1 MLIIRNKH
9 HLQQGATYGCL
20 LLLFLLLSCNKNI
33 TSVEFIPAKTYEF
46 QSPKYIGA
54 DRIFLVENNNETKII
69 HTQVNINQIIINSLK
84 TNKTDTISIKSNLF
98 WENYYYVNQDSIFLI
113 NRHNG
118 IIYLINSKNELINNW
133 EIPLVLDSVQYVIYI
148 ARQCDFTIKNN
159 SLYLSIVGFKAND
172 YVYNYYISMIYN
184 LQSRKVTKLFM
195 KYPDNYSVAFVSSF

>member
-69 HTQVNINQIIINSLK
+69 HTQVNIN
-84 TNKTDTISIKSNLF
+84 
-98 WENYYYVNQDSIFLI
+98 
-113 NRHNG
+113 
-118 IIYLINSKNELINNW
+118 
-133 EIPLVLDSVQYVIYI
+133 
-148 ARQCDFTIKNN
+148 
-159 SLYLSIVGFKAND
+159 
-172 YVYNYYISMIYN
+172 NYYISMIYN